1 MRRCKIMNKQDLICK
16 IAEAGELTKKDAAL
30 ALNALLNII
39 KDELADGNSVNMLGF
54 GKFHVTQRNARIGH
68 NPKTMENVEV
78 PAKKVPKFKFSS
90 IFVEA
95 VK

>member
-1 MRRCKIMNKQDLICK
+1 MTKQDLITK
-16 IAEAGELTKKDAAL
+16 MAESGELTKKDAAL

-39 KDELADGNSVNMLGF
+39 KDELAEGNAVNMLGF
-54 GKFHVTQRNARIGH
+54 GKFHVTQRNERIGH
-68 NPKTMENVEV
+68 NPKTMEKVVV

-90 IFVEA
+90 IFVES